1 MHVTSTS
8 QLTCLTSFTLRRSE
22 LRGQGP
28 DLSRPLPSFL
38 HTSFPSRAV
47 LFYSGASLVFLQL
60 LLFTGC
66 SLPSVVSL
74 FLPVLHRCPSV
85 KLNVMSAAT
94 CFYLSQISAFRVCLR
109 LSVARFTFSI
119 PFTTFSLYQLH
130 IHSVL
135 ALHRASARK
144 PKKQLTIPRGHS
156 SFGFRYAS
164 LAVNVAPP
172 SYGSHRMIVFLP
184 NITFRCQCFSSMSF

>member
-8 QLTCLTSFTLRRSE
+8 QFTCLTSFTLRRSE

-28 DLSRPLPSFL
+28 DLSRPLPSFS

-109 LSVARFTFSI
+109 LPVARFHLLHSIHDVLSI
-119 PFTTFSLYQLH
+119 PTSYSQCSCFTSRVRTQTEKATDH
-130 IHSVL
+130 
-135 ALHRASARK
+135 APRAFELR
-144 PKKQLTIPRGHS
+144 
-156 SFGFRYAS
+156 
-164 LAVNVAPP
+164 
-172 SYGSHRMIVFLP
+172 LP
-184 NITFRCQCFSSMSF
+184 LRITCCQCRTT

>member
-109 LSVARFTFSI
+109 LSGQSEEDK
-119 PFTTFSLYQLH
+119 LH
-130 IHSVL
+130 C
-135 ALHRASARK
+135 RRN
-144 PKKQLTIPRGHS
+144 S
-156 SFGFRYAS
+156 SFKSGNEEQNSRNDDAAWDAQLLHYDQS
-164 LAVNVAPP
+164 
-172 SYGSHRMIVFLP
+172 
-184 NITFRCQCFSSMSF
+184 C